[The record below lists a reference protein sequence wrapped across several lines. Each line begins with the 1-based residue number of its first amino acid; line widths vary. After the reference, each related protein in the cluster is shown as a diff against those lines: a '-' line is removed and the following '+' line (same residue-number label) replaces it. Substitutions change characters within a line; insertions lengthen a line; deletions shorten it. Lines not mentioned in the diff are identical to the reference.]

1 MFVFFLQCRILSK
14 FGIWNSFRISLQL
27 MECSVMR
34 GIAKSDFLHFQSNS
48 DPLQIYDWQSK
59 SNFEMDCQARSNPIK
74 RIAIR
79 IGQSSNTLAH
89 VRYEYPIATLLYAF
103 KTIMVSASQ
112 KTNSLVKNQ
121 RLIIFSFKADD
132 SRTNVTINKPDFL
145 SQNFIYFWLIN
156 TKDQRSFNVK
166 FGIILCL
173 LPCLSVLNQ

>member
-14 FGIWNSFRISLQL
+14 FGIWNSFRISLQW

-74 RIAIR
+74 RIAIQ
-79 IGQSSNTLAH
+79 ISQSSNTLAH
-89 VRYEYPIATLLYAF
+89 VCKEYPIANLLSAF
-103 KTIMVSASQ
+103 KTIMVSASK
-112 KTNSLVKNQ
+112 KTNSKAKNQ

-132 SRTNVTINKPDFL
+132 SRTNVTINKPNFL
-145 SQNFIYFWLIN
+145 KYYFLI
-156 TKDQRSFNVK
+156 
-166 FGIILCL
+166 
-173 LPCLSVLNQ
+173 